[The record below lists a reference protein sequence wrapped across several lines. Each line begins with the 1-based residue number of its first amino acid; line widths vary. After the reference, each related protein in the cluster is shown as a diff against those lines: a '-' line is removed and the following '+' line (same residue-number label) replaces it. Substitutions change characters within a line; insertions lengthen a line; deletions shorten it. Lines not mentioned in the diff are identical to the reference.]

1 MDTNLRG
8 NDPGQLGHSLANLT
22 EVLIPLLDAVAARS
36 VMEIGSYAGDLTRE
50 LCNWAVGAGA
60 SVTAID
66 PAPRNG
72 LIELSEQR
80 PELELLRETSHH
92 ALRRVSLPDV
102 VIIDGDHNYYTVRE
116 ELRLID
122 ERTRGAEAPLLIFHD
137 VCWPHGRR
145 DAYDDPEQIPPER
158 RESMV
163 RNARVFPGEP
173 GIAQGGLSY
182 PWAAAREGG
191 PRNGVLTAIEDF
203 VKDRDGVRLAIVPA
217 FFGFGVVWPRDA
229 PWASAV
235 AGIVEPW
242 SDNAIL
248 ARLEANRVLHLA
260 KEHLR
265 VAEVLLWTMRSKDL
279 ERRNADLERRNADL
293 ERRNADLE
301 RRNTDLERRDTDPS

>member
-8 NDPGQLGHSLANLT
+8 DDPGQLGHSLANLT
-22 EVLIPLLDAVAARS
+22 EILIPLLDAVAARS

-50 LCNWAVGAGA
+50 LCNWAFGAGA

-92 ALRRVSLPDV
+92 ALRHVSLPDV

-122 ERTRGAEAPLLIFHD
+122 ERARGADAPLLIFHD

-145 DAYDDPEQIPPER
+145 DAYDDPEQIPLDR
-158 RESMV
+158 RQSMV

-173 GIAQGGLSY
+173 GIAQGGLPY

-203 VKDRDGVRLAIVPA
+203 VEDRDGLRLAIVPA
-217 FFGFGVVWPRDA
+217 FFGLGVLWHEDA
-229 PWASAV
+229 PWATAV
-235 AGIVEPW
+235 AKLVEPW
-242 SDNAIL
+242 DRNPIL
-248 ARLEANRVLHLA
+248 ARLEANRVFHAA
-260 KEHLR
+260 KEHAQ
-265 VAEVLLWTMRSKDL
+265 VAELIGRQLRNEDL
-279 ERRNADLERRNADL
+279 ERRNADLERRNAYL
-293 ERRNADLE
+293 ERRNAD
-301 RRNTDLERRDTDPS
+301 PA

>member
-8 NDPGQLGHSLANLT
+8 DDPGQLGHSLANLT
-22 EVLIPLLDAVAARS
+22 EILIPLLDAVAARS

-60 SVTAID
+60 SVTAVD
-66 PAPRNG
+66 PAPRTG

-122 ERTRGAEAPLLIFHD
+122 ERARGADAPLLIFHD

-158 RESMV
+158 RE
-163 RNARVFPGEP
+163 
-173 GIAQGGLSY
+173 
-182 PWAAAREGG
+182 
-191 PRNGVLTAIEDF
+191 DF
-203 VKDRDGVRLAIVPA
+203 VEDRDGVRLAIVPA

-235 AGIVEPW
+235 AGILEPW
-242 SDNAIL
+242 SNNAIL

-279 ERRNADLERRNADL
+279 ERRNTDLERRNADL

-301 RRNTDLERRDTDPS
+301 RRNTEPS

>member
-8 NDPGQLGHSLANLT
+8 EDPGQIGHSLANLT
-22 EVLIPLLDAVAARS
+22 EMLIPLLDAVAARS
-36 VMEIGSYAGDLTRE
+36 VVEIGSYAGDLTRE
-50 LCNWAVGAGA
+50 LLNWAVRAGA

-72 LIELSEQR
+72 LTELSEQR
-80 PELELLRETSHH
+80 PELELLHETSHH
-92 ALRRVSLPDV
+92 ALRHVSLPDV

-122 ERTRGAEAPLLIFHD
+122 ARARGADAPLLIFHD

-145 DAYDDPEQIPPER
+145 DAYDDPEQIPRER

-163 RNARVFPGEP
+163 RDARVFPGEP
-173 GIAQGGLSY
+173 GIAKGGLPY

-191 PRNGVLTAIEDF
+191 PHNGVLTAIEDF
-203 VKDRDGVRLAIVPA
+203 VDDRDRVQLAIVPA
-217 FFGFGVVWPRDA
+217 FFGLGVLWHEDA
-229 PWASAV
+229 PWATAV
-235 AGIVEPW
+235 AKLVEPW
-242 SDNAIL
+242 HRNPIL
-248 ARLEANRVLHLA
+248 ARLEANRVFHA
-260 KEHLR
+260 AQEHAQ
-265 VAEVLLWTMRSKDL
+265 VAELIGRQRRNADL

-301 RRNTDLERRDTDPS
+301 RRKADPDH